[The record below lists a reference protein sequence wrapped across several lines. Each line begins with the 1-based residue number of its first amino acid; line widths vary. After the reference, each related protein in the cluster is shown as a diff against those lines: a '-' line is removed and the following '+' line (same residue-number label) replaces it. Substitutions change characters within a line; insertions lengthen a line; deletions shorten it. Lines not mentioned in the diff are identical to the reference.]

1 MSPRSFIAGLAGVFL
16 PVAVGLS
23 AELAPARPFAA
34 PVVPASAPASTVGGI
49 AQVTFALLLVLV
61 AVFVVAVL
69 VKRFRN
75 FTGGSGEGIEILAQ
89 TALGQRERAVIVR
102 VGEARLLLGVT
113 PGQVTLL
120 HNLPPE
126 AQLPGSSPAGA
137 GDVVSRPTF
146 AHLLRKSLGK

>member
-1 MSPRSFIAGLAGVFL
+1 MAGLAGAML
-16 PVAVGLS
+16 PCVAALA
-23 AELAPARPFAA
+23 AEPEAPRPFAA
-34 PVVPASAPASTVGGI
+34 PDVPAAVPAGTFGGI

-75 FTGGSGEGIEILAQ
+75 FTGGGGEGVEVLAQ

-120 HNLPPE
+120 HSLPPE
-126 AQLPGSSPAGA
+126 ARLPGAPGA
-137 GDVVSRPTF
+137 ASGNADTRPSF
-146 AHLLRKSLGK
+146 ASLLRKSLGR